1 MRKSWLPAYLAL
13 GTVWGCSFIFI
24 ELGLEFLTPFGVT
37 FIRCA
42 LGAITLIIIARI
54 RKIDLPTDRKVW
66 QKLWVVALLLN
77 VIPGVL
83 FAFAQQYV
91 TSVFASIINAATPL
105 MTLVFILVIF
115 REEKLKREQIFGLL
129 IGALGVMTVVGV
141 WKELGDN
148 QLVGV
153 LALLIAVSCYG
164 ASYPYSTR
172 NVIPGV
178 LFAFA
183 QQYVTSVFASIINA
197 ATPLMTL
204 VFILVIFRE
213 EKLKREQIYGLLI
226 GALGVMT
233 VVGVWKELGDNQL
246 VGVIALLIAVSC
258 YGASYPYSTRNV
270 IPLKLKPE
278 ALAAG
283 QLIMAAIT
291 LLPLFLINGISN
303 NSYPRQSVI
312 AMLCLGIFGSGFAY
326 IWNFSITAAA
336 GSAIA
341 SSVTYLTPVVAVIV
355 GRLYLGEV
363 IVWHEIVGAIIVI
376 LGALLSQGRLNRLV
390 KTK

>member
-54 RKIDLPTDRKVW
+54 RKINLPTDRKVW
-66 QKLWVVALLLN
+66 QKLWVVALLL
-77 VIPGVL
+77 
-83 FAFAQQYV
+83 
-91 TSVFASIINAATPL
+91 
-105 MTLVFILVIF
+105 
-115 REEKLKREQIFGLL
+115 
-129 IGALGVMTVVGV
+129 
-141 WKELGDN
+141 
-148 QLVGV
+148 
-153 LALLIAVSCYG
+153 
-164 ASYPYSTR
+164 

-246 VGVIALLIAVSC
+246 VGVVALLIAVSC

-376 LGALLSQGRLNRLV
+376 MGALLSQGRLNRLV